1 MIKESKMIKYAQM
14 LESGQMEMLQL
25 EEWDS
30 QSLME
35 VTMYLDSHHQFYK
48 ITEEEDEEVVV
59 VTMVQDAEEKD
70 CFYEDLNCLELFS
83 ELSRE
88 EEKLISLIAKLREEH
103 KHNYYCYMTKTQ
115 MLNIRFALIK
125 YMTEA
130 NLDAYYTQGLVVI
143 H

>member
-1 MIKESKMIKYAQM
+1 MVKESKMIKYAQM

-30 QSLME
+30 ESLME
-35 VTMYLDSHHQFYK
+35 VAMYLDSHHQFYK

-88 EEKLISLIAKLREEH
+88 EEKLISLITKLREEH
-103 KHNYYCYMTKTQ
+103 KHEHYCYMTKGQ
-115 MLNIRFALIK
+115 MLNIRWDLMK

-130 NLDAYYTQGLVVI
+130 NIDVYYTQGLVVI

>member
-1 MIKESKMIKYAQM
+1 MVKESKMIKYAQM
-14 LESGQMEMLQL
+14 LASGQMEMLQL

-30 QSLME
+30 ESLME
-35 VTMYLDSHHQFYK
+35 VVMYLDSKHQFYK

-59 VTMVQDAEEKD
+59 VTMVRDPEEVD

-88 EEKLISLIAKLREEH
+88 EEKLISIITKLREEH
-103 KHNYYCYMTKTQ
+103 KHDYYCYMTKTQ

-130 NLDAYYTQGLVVI
+130 NIDAYYTQGLVVI

>member
-1 MIKESKMIKYAQM
+1 MVKESKMIKYAQM

-88 EEKLISLIAKLREEH
+88 EELMLSLITRLREEH

-130 NLDAYYTQGLVVI
+130 NLTAYYTQGLVVV

>member
-1 MIKESKMIKYAQM
+1 MVKESKMIKYAQM

-30 QSLME
+30 EALME
-35 VTMYLDSHHQFYK
+35 VTMYLDGHHQFYK

-88 EEKLISLIAKLREEH
+88 EEKLISLITKLREEH
-103 KHNYYCYMTKTQ
+103 KHDYYCYMTKTQ

-130 NLDAYYTQGLVVI
+130 NLTAYYTQGLVVI